1 MSLWCIPH
9 FDYFKVYYFV
19 LNYSVFLALEKINL
33 FYFLLFMHS
42 IMLFDHFDV
51 FILWPVSRHFSCIA
65 ANGQAGLICMSQ

>member
-42 IMLFDHFDV
+42 IMLFGH
-51 FILWPVSRHFSCIA
+51 I
-65 ANGQAGLICMSQ
+65 

>member
-1 MSLWCIPH
+1 MSLWYIPH

-42 IMLFDHFDV
+42 IMLFGH
-51 FILWPVSRHFSCIA
+51 I
-65 ANGQAGLICMSQ
+65 